1 MSVGPRS
8 GHSALHRPT
17 FDAVRGYS
25 WKQHFGRTLSRGT
38 GWISLLVRSMSR
50 MSATRVW
57 AAFLRG
63 SGTIDLLQVGGVALI
78 VLPVLVGVWYLIAD
92 LLGIVLP

>member
-1 MSVGPRS
+1 
-8 GHSALHRPT
+8 
-17 FDAVRGYS
+17 
-25 WKQHFGRTLSRGT
+25 
-38 GWISLLVRSMSR
+38 